1 MDVSEDAMSRTSTGG
16 RVRTR
21 AKDAVVIG
29 AGPNGR
35 VAANLLVDAGWDVV
49 VCETQPEVGGGA
61 RSDSTVADGY
71 VHDEFSAFYPLSVA
85 SPVIPPLGLEAYG
98 LRWRHAPAVLG
109 NPLPDGSWAMLH
121 REVADTVAGLEAH
134 APGDGEA
141 WAKLVHDWQVI
152 GPSLTRA
159 LLTPFPPVRGGL
171 GVLARL
177 PRVGGL
183 DYVRTLLEPASTMG
197 GKRFTAEAGQLLI
210 AGNALHADIPM
221 EAAGSGLLGLLLA
234 MSGQTVGFPVPEG
247 GSGRLTQ
254 AMAARFRAKGGEIRT
269 GTRVAHVLVDRRRVQ
284 GVVTA
289 DGERIEARA
298 VVADVSAPALYEQLV
313 DPAELPERVR
323 RGMRRFE
330 FDPGTIKVDWALSSP
345 IPWTSPPPVA
355 PGTVHVIDSMDQ
367 LSQTQAQITSH
378 SIPSEPFLLV
388 GQMTTADPTRSPAG
402 TESVWAYTH
411 VPQVARRDAGPDGL
425 TGRWDRDECE
435 RMADRMQARIEKYA
449 PDLASRIVARRVL
462 GPHEMQARNENLVNG
477 ALGGG
482 TAGLQQQVIFR
493 PIAGL
498 GRADTAIR
506 GLFLGSASAHPGG
519 GVHGA
524 PGANA
529 ARAVVAAARTGRL

>member
-1 MDVSEDAMSRTSTGG
+1 MAGPGT
-16 RVRTR
+16 
-21 AKDAVVIG
+21 KDAVVIG
-29 AGPNGR
+29 AGPNGL
-35 VAANLLVDAGWDVV
+35 VAANLLADAGWDVLV
-49 VCETQPEVGGGA
+49 LETQPEVGGA
-61 RSDSTVADGY
+61 VRSDTDVAPGF
-71 VHDEFSAFYPLSVA
+71 VHDAFSAFYPLSAA
-85 SPVIPPLGLEAYG
+85 SPIIPALHLEEHG
-98 LRWRHAPAVLG
+98 LRWAHAPAILG

-121 REVADTVAGLEAH
+121 RDVEDTVAGLDGH
-134 APGDGEA
+134 HPGDGDA
-141 WAKLVHDWQVI
+141 WRKLHDDWRTI
-152 GPSLTRA
+152 GPSLVQA
-159 LLTPFPPVRGGL
+159 LLTPFPPVKGGL
-171 GVLARL
+171 STLARL

-197 GKRFTAEAGQLLI
+197 GKRFAAEAGQLLI

-221 EAAGSGLLGLLLA
+221 DASGSGLLGLLLA

-247 GSGRLTQ
+247 GSGQLTQ
-254 AMAARFRAKGGEIRT
+254 AMAARLRAKGGQIRT
-269 GTRVAHVLVDRRRVQ
+269 STRVAQVLVDRRRVQ

-298 VVADVSAPALYEQLV
+298 VVADVAATALYGELV
-313 DPAELPERVR
+313 DWSELPARVR
-323 RGMRRFE
+323 RGMERYE
-330 FDPGTIKVDWALSSP
+330 HDPATIKVDWALSGP
-345 IPWTSPPPVA
+345 VPWSSPPPVD

-367 LSQTQAQITSH
+367 LSRTQTQITSH
-378 SIPSEPFLLV
+378 SVPSEPFLLV
-388 GQMTTADPTRSPAG
+388 GQMTTSDPTRSPAG
-402 TESVWAYTH
+402 TEALWAYTH
-411 VPQVARRDAGPDGL
+411 VPQVTRRDAGPDGL

-449 PDLASRIVARRVL
+449 PDFASRITARRVL
-462 GPHEMQARNENLVNG
+462 GPHELQARDENLVQG

-482 TAGLQQQVIFR
+482 TANFHQQVIFR

-498 GRADTAIR
+498 GRADTPVR

>member
-1 MDVSEDAMSRTSTGG
+1 VAGRART
-16 RVRTR
+16 
-21 AKDAVVIG
+21 KDAVVVG
-29 AGPNGR
+29 AGPNGL
-35 VAANLLVDAGWDVV
+35 VSANLLVDAGWDVLV
-49 VCETQPEVGGGA
+49 LETQPEVGGA
-61 RSDSTVADGY
+61 VRSDTDIAPGF
-71 VHDEFSAFYPLSVA
+71 VHDAFSAFYPLSAA
-85 SPVIPPLGLEAYG
+85 SPVIPALHLEDYG
-98 LRWRHAPAVLG
+98 LRWRHAPAILG

-121 REVADTVAGLEAH
+121 RTVEDTIAGLDQH

-141 WAKLVHDWQVI
+141 WRRLHDDWLVI
-152 GPSLTRA
+152 GPSIIQS

-171 GVLARL
+171 STVLKL

-221 EAAGSGLLGLLLA
+221 DAAGSGLLGLLLA

-247 GSGRLTQ
+247 GAGQLTR
-254 AMAARFRAKGGEIRT
+254 AMADRLQARGGQIRT
-269 GTRVAHVLVDRRRVQ
+269 STRVAKVIVDRRRVQ

-289 DGERIEARA
+289 DGERIDARV
-298 VVADVSAPALYEQLV
+298 VVADVAATALYGELV
-313 DPAELPERVR
+313 DYAELPDRVR
-323 RGMRRFE
+323 RGMERYE
-330 FDPGTIKVDWALSSP
+330 HDPGTLKVDWALSSP
-345 IPWTSPPPVA
+345 VPWASPPPVA
-355 PGTVHVIDSMDQ
+355 PGTVHVIDSMDE
-367 LSQTQAQITSH
+367 LSRTQTQITSH
-378 SIPSEPFLLV
+378 SVPSDPFLLV
-388 GQMTTADPTRSPAG
+388 GQMTTSDPTRSPAG
-402 TESVWAYTH
+402 TESLWAYTH
-411 VPQVARRDAGPDGL
+411 VPQVTRRDAGPDGL

-449 PDLASRIVARRVL
+449 PDFASAVIARRVL
-462 GPHEMQARNENLVNG
+462 GPHEMQARDENLVQG
-477 ALGGG
+477 AVGGG
-482 TAGLQQQVIFR
+482 TANFHQQLIFR

-498 GRADTAIR
+498 GRADTPVR